1 MAKTKPTAKPITGK
15 EAGSYYSASGVRICY
30 QAYCALY
37 AVAIRQQVGRY
48 MVRKYLEKR
57 GIPFSLYRLACQLQA
72 TDYEKS

>member
-1 MAKTKPTAKPITGK
+1 MAKANPITGK
-15 EAGSYYSASGVRICY
+15 EVGSYYSASGVRICY

-57 GIPFSLYRLACQLQA
+57 GIPFSLYRIACQLQA
-72 TDYEKS
+72 TEYEKS